1 MESSGVHVTL
11 GGVFGGVGVG
21 LGQPVTPAVAV
32 GPVTD
37 FAADVRAS
45 TGPTRTYQPLPSD
58 EYEDR
63 TPQGETKA
71 KVDRAFIDFKIALGH
86 ELIRQ
91 GRLLPIEG
99 GSFRAEVSA
108 ATGQAWFWHVRDG
121 DETPKEVVD
130 ITTIANEGFVRAL
143 DAHCEASGVRKAVFE
158 RGFFVSTT
166 GHHGFSLSADTR
178 SKIPKDIDGYAG
190 VLSQL
195 LPVGAPSTQGREAL
209 EKMAHLQLV
218 LEEVV
223 GTIRDKLATPGVSSR
238 DKVILKARLKQFQS
252 SDAFA
257 VLCALSGQQA
267 DPRLLKRDLVE
278 KFRLLFS
285 TDERSFFKRLIP
297 NPSARVLYSQ
307 FHDYAARA
315 AGLVCPDRA
324 AYNAYVAAEE
334 MCPVTGPHIEPF
346 LLKFVQNP
354 TGRDLDPLWDGLSRD
369 TQAAMQAA
377 LTRADRRRRVVARAL
392 TEAAEI
398 APRHA
403 VTAQVEYKAYAKAI
417 KAAIA
422 ESLRPSAPPVAAAAP
437 TPVRDLLA
445 QPPVA
450 PPRDAPSPGLPPA
463 AAGVDVPPLRP
474 VPPIP
479 PPPLPV
485 PEERIPPVPPS
496 PLPIRPDSPRPRPE
510 SPLLP
515 PPPPPRRGAI
525 PPVPS
530 PRRLTPGARP
540 PGTDPHVEVMTS
552 SDSDEG

>member
-1 MESSGVHVTL
+1 MASPSVHVTL

-21 LGQPVTPAVAV
+21 LGQPVTPAVAL
-32 GPVTD
+32 GTAID

-45 TGPTRTYQPLPSD
+45 TGPIRTYQPLPSD

-71 KVDRAFIDFKIALGH
+71 KVDRAFVDFKIALGR
-86 ELIRQ
+86 ELIDQ
-91 GRLLPIEG
+91 GRLNPAHG
-99 GSFRAEVSA
+99 RSFRAEVSA
-108 ATGQAWFWHVRDG
+108 ATGQAWFWHVGRDG
-121 DETPKEVVD
+121 VETPRQVVD
-130 ITTIANEGFVRAL
+130 ITAITNPTFTTAL
-143 DAHCEASGVRKAVFE
+143 DDYCEASGVRKAVFE

-166 GHHGFSLSADTR
+166 GRYGFSLSADTR

-195 LPVGAPSTQGREAL
+195 FPVGAPSTQGRDVL

-218 LEEVV
+218 LEEIV
-223 GTIRDKLATPGVSSR
+223 GTIRDKLDEPSVSRR
-238 DKVILKARLKQFQS
+238 DKVILKARLKQLQS
-252 SDAFA
+252 PDTFA
-257 VLCALSGQQA
+257 VLCALSGSGTN
-267 DPRLLKRDLVE
+267 PRQLKRDLVE
-278 KFRLLFS
+278 KFGPLFS
-285 TDERSFFKRLIP
+285 VDERSFFKRLIP
-297 NPSARVLYSQ
+297 NPSARVLHTE
-307 FHDYAARA
+307 FHDYAAQA
-315 AGLVCPDRA
+315 AGLVCADRA
-324 AYNAYVAAEE
+324 AYNAYVVAEGID
-334 MCPVTGPHIEPF
+334 PVTGPHIEPF
-346 LLKFVQNP
+346 LLRLIQNP
-354 TGRDLDPLWDGLSRD
+354 EVNHLAPLWDGLSRD

-377 LTRADRRRRVVARAL
+377 LTRADGRRQVVARAL
-392 TEAAEI
+392 TETAARR
-398 APRHA
+398 P

-422 ESLRPSAPPVAAAAP
+422 ESLRPPAPPVAAAPP

-445 QPPVA
+445 RSPVA

-496 PLPIRPDSPRPRPE
+496 PLPIRPE
-510 SPLLP
+510 SPPL
-515 PPPPPRRGAI
+515 PPPPPRRAR

-530 PRRLTPGARP
+530 PRGLTPGARP
-540 PGTDPHVEVMTS
+540 RGTAAHVRVMTS